1 MKKIFAACLTF
12 LALNGSAQLVL
23 QNSGSIRVSSGT
35 HVIVNGNLENQAG
48 GDFINNGTLT
58 LNGNFTN
65 NQVMAEP
72 GSGTLKFEG
81 TSAQTLDGTEAVFAK
96 DVVLNNPNGVTAS
109 TLLKVDGEFNFMDGI
124 ITSTN
129 TSPILF
135 TANGVVS
142 ATNPPS
148 DASHVNGYVVKEGT
162 GGFTYPVGD
171 GTSYQP
177 ASTSLISNSDGM
189 QVHYAA
195 ADAAAAAFGT
205 AGSENTPL
213 AIYNNK
219 EYWDI
224 TPLGSAAGNVTL
236 FWDAYNPLTF
246 GNVADLRVGH
256 KNSSWLNEGGS
267 GSGTTS
273 SGSITSGNLT
283 TWSPFTLGSI
293 YNPLPVTLISFKG
306 EKEGPINLL
315 YWQTSQEKNFS
326 HFEVQHG
333 RNGLL
338 FTGVTAIKGN
348 SNGNYHYTHTTP
360 FPGINYYRLKM
371 VDRDGTFAYSKIIS
385 LTNEGNRSVVYPN
398 PASTL
403 VTIHVD
409 NTLLQ
414 SMANLY
420 DVTGRLLKNVVIRTS
435 PQQIN
440 VTSLSS
446 GVYIMKF
453 ADGTSERF
461 VKE

>member
-81 TSAQTLDGTEAVFAK
+81 TSAQTLDGTKAMLAK

-124 ITSTN
+124 ITTTN

-135 TANGVVS
+135 TANGTVS
-142 ATNPPS
+142 AINLPS

-162 GGFTYPVGD
+162 GDFTYPVGD

-177 ASTSLISNSDGM
+177 ASASLSSNSEGM

-195 ADAAAAAFGT
+195 ADAGTATFGT
-205 AGSENTPL
+205 DGSDNTPL
-213 AIYNNK
+213 AVYNNK
-219 EYWDI
+219 EYWNF
-224 TPLGSAAGNVTL
+224 TPLGSASGNVTL

-246 GNVADLRVGH
+246 SSVADVRVGH
-256 KNSSWLNEGGS
+256 KNSNWLNEGGT
-267 GSGTTS
+267 GNGTTS
-273 SGSITSGNLT
+273 AGSITSNNLT

-306 EKEGPINLL
+306 ETEGPVNQLT
-315 YWQTSQEKNFS
+315 WQTSNEKNFS
-326 HFEVQHG
+326 YFEVQHS
-333 RNGLL
+333 RNALL
-338 FTGVTAIKGN
+338 FTALGVVERSSK
-348 SNGNYHYTHTTP
+348 GNYHYTHTSP

-371 VDRDGTFAYSKIIS
+371 VDNDRTFAYSKIIA
-385 LTNEGNRSVVYPN
+385 LTNEGNRPVVYPN
-398 PASTL
+398 PASAL
-403 VTIHVD
+403 VTVSVD
-409 NTLLQ
+409 NTLLK
-414 SMANLY
+414 STANLY
-420 DVTGRLLKNVVIRTS
+420 DVTGRLLKNVVITTNQ
-435 PQQIN
+435 QQIN
-440 VTSLSS
+440 VTSLAS
-446 GVYIMKF
+446 GVYILKF
-453 ADGTSERF
+453 ADGTTEQF